1 MAAGVVVV
9 ELLLLILKVVA
20 GVETGAG
27 APGVATPAGVVG
39 AVAFVVG
46 VALAP
51 PNENPSVVV
60 DAAVGVVLAF
70 EVSGAVAVPKP
81 LNEGAAPGGA
91 LCFFPPPS
99 FVAGVGVVAGC
110 EKLNAGGAAAAGA
123 FVDGATV
130 DMNSRHVYFVLYRI
144 KTTT

>member
-9 ELLLLILKVVA
+9 ELLLLLILKVVA
-20 GVETGAG
+20 GVETGGG

-39 AVAFVVG
+39 VVAFVVG
-46 VALAP
+46 VAVAP
-51 PNENPSVVV
+51 PNENPPVVVV
-60 DAAVGVVLAF
+60 DAAVGVVLLAF
-70 EVSGAVAVPKP
+70 AVSGAVAVPKP

-130 DMNSRHVYFVLYRI
+130 DI
-144 KTTT
+144 E

>member
-1 MAAGVVVV
+1 MVVV
-9 ELLLLILKVVA
+9 ELLLLLILKVVVA

-39 AVAFVVG
+39 VVAFVVG

-51 PNENPSVVV
+51 PNENPPPVVV
-60 DAAVGVVLAF
+60 DAAVGVVLLAF
-70 EVSGAVAVPKP
+70 EVSGAVAVPPKP

-123 FVDGATV
+123 FVEGATV
-130 DMNSRHVYFVLYRI
+130 DI
-144 KTTT
+144 E

>member
-1 MAAGVVVV
+1 MVVV
-9 ELLLLILKVVA
+9 ELLLLLILKVVA
-20 GVETGAG
+20 GVETGGG

-39 AVAFVVG
+39 VVAFVVG
-46 VALAP
+46 VAVAP
-51 PNENPSVVV
+51 PNENPPVVVV
-60 DAAVGVVLAF
+60 DAAVGVVLLAF

-130 DMNSRHVYFVLYRI
+130 DI
-144 KTTT
+144 E

>member
-1 MAAGVVVV
+1 VAAGVVVV

-39 AVAFVVG
+39 VVAFVVG

-51 PNENPSVVV
+51 PNENPPVVV

-70 EVSGAVAVPKP
+70 EVSGAVASLFYRYHDVNTKP
-81 LNEGAAPGGA
+81 
-91 LCFFPPPS
+91 
-99 FVAGVGVVAGC
+99 
-110 EKLNAGGAAAAGA
+110 
-123 FVDGATV
+123 DQ
-130 DMNSRHVYFVLYRI
+130 
-144 KTTT
+144 

>member
-39 AVAFVVG
+39 VVAFVVG
-46 VALAP
+46 VAVAP
-51 PNENPSVVV
+51 PNENPPVVVV
-60 DAAVGVVLAF
+60 DAAVGVVLLAF

-123 FVDGATV
+123 FVDVATV
-130 DMNSRHVYFVLYRI
+130 DI
-144 KTTT
+144 E

>member
-1 MAAGVVVV
+1 MAAAGVVVV
-9 ELLLLILKVVA
+9 ELLLLLILKVVA

-39 AVAFVVG
+39 VVAFVVG

-51 PNENPSVVV
+51 PNENPPPVVV
-60 DAAVGVVLAF
+60 DAAVGVVLLAF

-110 EKLNAGGAAAAGA
+110 EKLNAGAAAAGA
-123 FVDGATV
+123 FVEGATV
-130 DMNSRHVYFVLYRI
+130 DI
-144 KTTT
+144 E

>member
-9 ELLLLILKVVA
+9 ELLLLLILKVVVA

-39 AVAFVVG
+39 VVAFVVG

-51 PNENPSVVV
+51 PNENPPVVV
-60 DAAVGVVLAF
+60 DAAVGVVLLAF
-70 EVSGAVAVPKP
+70 VEVSGAVAVPKP

-110 EKLNAGGAAAAGA
+110 EKLKAGAAAAAGA

-130 DMNSRHVYFVLYRI
+130 DI
-144 KTTT
+144 E

>member
-9 ELLLLILKVVA
+9 ELLLLLILKVVVA

-39 AVAFVVG
+39 VVAFVVG

-51 PNENPSVVV
+51 PNENPPVVV
-60 DAAVGVVLAF
+60 DAAVGVVLLAF

-123 FVDGATV
+123 FVEGATV
-130 DMNSRHVYFVLYRI
+130 DI
-144 KTTT
+144 E